1 MLSIVVHQLTIS
13 SLGPLIFAEII
24 TTLASNCS
32 FWQVIDDQDD
42 YMSGTKKWNRCSKH
56 RKWNKPRNQNL
67 ELLRIIIK

>member
-32 FWQVIDDQDD
+32 FWQVIDDQYD
-42 YMSGTKKWNRCSKH
+42 YMSGTKNEIDAASTE
-56 RKWNKPRNQNL
+56 NEINL
-67 ELLRIIIK
+67 GIKT